1 MTPAAESGSLK
12 SGSSQTTSGFFRT
25 LSDWLR
31 RLWSGDAD
39 GRSDV
44 PAVIV
49 HDPAAEAPHDLD
61 DPFFDRGVQARMA
74 DVIAG
79 VHNPDKT

>member
-1 MTPAAESGSLK
+1 MTTAVESGAPKSDSL
-12 SGSSQTTSGFFRT
+12 QTTPGLFRT
-25 LSDWLR
+25 MSGWLR
-31 RLWSGDAD
+31 RLWSGDAA
-39 GRSDV
+39 GRRDV

-49 HDPAAEAPHDLD
+49 HDPAAAAPHDLD

-79 VHNPDKT
+79 VHNPDKI